1 MRTVPRSPRR
11 VDDDAKEH
19 HVDLLDDARTLGA
32 DLTRLR
38 KELHQIPE
46 IGLQVPRTQ
55 ELVLRE
61 LDGLGLE
68 ISTGTGTTSVT
79 AVLRG
84 GARDAD
90 DPRTVLLRADMD
102 ALPVAEE
109 TGLDFA
115 STNGAMHACGHD
127 LHTTSLLGAAR
138 LLAQH
143 RDALRGD
150 VVLMFQPGEEGWD
163 GAGVMIEEGVL
174 DAAGRRADA
183 AYGMHVFSSMFPTHQ
198 FLSRPG
204 TMMSA
209 SHALHVTVRG
219 SGGHGSAPHR
229 ALDPIA
235 ATAEMITSLQT
246 MVTRRFDIFD
256 PVVLTVGI
264 VEGGTRRNIIPD
276 TARFEATVRRFSETS
291 ADLLRAGIHDVVE
304 GVARAHGVEV
314 EVDYHDE
321 YPLTV
326 NTAAEVEFG
335 AGVVRDVLGQERYDE
350 MAFPIAGS
358 EDFSRVLG
366 AVPGAFIAIGAA
378 LPGWDHE
385 TSPTNH
391 SPRADFDPAVLPDA
405 AAVYAELAVRRLAS
419 LSEV

>member
-1 MRTVPRSPRR
+1 M
-11 VDDDAKEH
+11 
-19 HVDLLDDARTLGA
+19 DLHDDARSMAG
-32 DLTRLR
+32 DLAELR

-46 IGLQVPRTQ
+46 IGLDLPRTQ
-55 ELVLRE
+55 EKVLRE

-68 ISTGTGTTSVT
+68 ITTGSETTSVT

-84 GARDAD
+84 GARDETN
-90 DPRTVLLRADMD
+90 PRTVLLRGDMD

-127 LHTTSLLGAAR
+127 LHTAGLIGGAR

-143 RDALRGD
+143 RDRLRGD

-163 GAGVMIEEGVL
+163 GAGVMIKEGVL
-174 DAAGRRADA
+174 DAAGRRVDA
-183 AYGMHVFSSMFPTHQ
+183 AYGMHVFSSMYPHAR

-209 SHALHVTVRG
+209 SHHLAVVVRG
-219 SGGHGSAPHR
+219 QGGHGSSPHR
-229 ALDPIA
+229 AKDPIA
-235 ATAEMITSLQT
+235 AVAEMITSLQT

-264 VEGGTRRNIIPD
+264 IEGGTRRNIIPD
-276 TARFEATVRRFSETS
+276 TARFEATVRSFSEAS
-291 ADLLRAGIHDVVE
+291 AARLQEGIRETVQ
-304 GVARAHGVEV
+304 GVAQAHGVD
-314 EVDYHDE
+314 VDIAYLDE

-326 NTAAEVEFG
+326 NTAAEVDFS
-335 AGVVRDVLGQERYDE
+335 ASVIRDVLGDERFEE
-350 MAFPIAGS
+350 MEVPIAGS
-358 EDFSRVLG
+358 EDFSRVID
-366 AVPGAFIAIGAA
+366 AVPGAFIAIGAV
-378 LPGWDHE
+378 LPGLDHE
-385 TSPTNH
+385 TAATNH

-405 AAVYAELAVRRLAS
+405 AAIYAELAVRKLDA
-419 LSEV
+419 LSG